1 MEEYLRLCRKVTA
14 MSRLLL
20 SLSVPVPWTLLEE
33 AIKTH
38 TRCEKTLQCGLL
50 QTMTYLHFK
59 KAALL
64 GQCGRF
70 HLSDTLCLVLGQ
82 EQCELWLKRKTMCEL
97 EQPLKRQPLKHVDKR
112 SCKYLRRG
120 QVSVHD

>member
-1 MEEYLRLCRKVTA
+1 MTA

-20 SLSVPVPWTLLEE
+20 SLSMPVSWTLLED
-33 AIKTH
+33 AIKIH
-38 TRCEKTLQCGLL
+38 TRCETTLQCGLL
-50 QTMTYLHFK
+50 QTITYLHFK

-70 HLSDTLCLVLGQ
+70 HLSDTLCLVLGH
-82 EQCELWLKRKTMCEL
+82 EQCELWCKGKTICES
-97 EQPLKRQPLKHVDKR
+97 EKPLKRQPLMHVDKR
-112 SCKYLRRG
+112 SCKYLRRD